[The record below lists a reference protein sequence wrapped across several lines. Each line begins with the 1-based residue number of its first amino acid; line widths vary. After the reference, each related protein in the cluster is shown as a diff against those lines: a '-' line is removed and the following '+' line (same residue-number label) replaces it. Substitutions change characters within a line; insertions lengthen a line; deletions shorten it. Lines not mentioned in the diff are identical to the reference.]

1 MTGSLVDGS
10 ELQDPVRVEGA
21 RSDRGGLCSR
31 PLRWAH
37 EHPYLAVFVV
47 ALGVRVAL
55 ILAIQLLRG
64 GAVFDDE
71 STYAGMA
78 SDMARGH
85 SAGWDDYTRWLYSST
100 ATFTWP
106 LTAVYWLTGG
116 SSLTAHLMVASF
128 GAGAAAGTAA
138 VADVVASRRAAV
150 VAGLIVA
157 LFPSQVLWSSLTL
170 KDACVWLVVVL
181 IGNAA
186 LRGMAV
192 EGRAK
197 QAALFALLLGLL
209 LGLGHLREH
218 TLVIASCALLLAALV
233 MPRTAPLVWRVAI
246 VAAAVAG
253 PWIMGLGPVGITLVR
268 DHGSLETRREDN
280 AFGDTA
286 FVPGNRLKTE
296 SQRRAELQRTLDSL
310 DSAASVDSVDV
321 PLVISVLGKAQDS
334 VSELPP
340 TFRPDLP
347 VRLRRSLGAL
357 SGQPGRAEVREAL
370 RAIRDTQAALVAA
383 QEAAQAAAKAG
394 KPPAKIPSSIEAAFG
409 GASSSEARA
418 ASDLKH
424 LPVGLRVFVLDPLPW
439 QRTSNSRVLVAKA
452 ESVIWYPVLVLALV
466 GAVAARGRWRMF
478 VYAASIGGATMVSY
492 ALVEGNF
499 GTAYRHRGELVW
511 VAALFAGVGVDA
523 LMERKARPAPA
534 ATKRTIITEPDQAV
548 TSPT

>member
-1 MTGSLVDGS
+1 M
-10 ELQDPVRVEGA
+10 
-21 RSDRGGLCSR
+21 
-31 PLRWAH
+31 
-37 EHPYLAVFVV
+37 FVV
-47 ALGVRVAL
+47 ALAVRVAL

-64 GAVFDDE
+64 GGVVFDDE

-85 SAGWDDYTRWLYSST
+85 TAGWDDYTRWLYSST

-138 VADVVASRRAAV
+138 VTDVVASRRAAV

-157 LFPSQVLWSSLTL
+157 FLPSQVLWSSLTL

-181 IGNAA
+181 IGNVA

-192 EGRAK
+192 EGRGK
-197 QAALFALLLGLL
+197 RAALFALLLGLV

-233 MPRTAPLVWRVAI
+233 MPRTAPLVWRLAI

-253 PWIMGLGPVGITLVR
+253 PWIMGLGPVGITLLR
-268 DHGSLETRREDN
+268 DHGSLEARREDN

-296 SQRRAELQRTLDSL
+296 SQQRAEFQRTLDNL
-310 DSAASVDSVDV
+310 DSPGSVEGLDV
-321 PLVISVLGKAQDS
+321 PLVISVLGKAQAS
-334 VSELPP
+334 VSELPSAS
-340 TFRPDLP
+340 RSDLQ

-357 SGQPGRAEVREAL
+357 SGRPGRAEVREAL
-370 RAIRDTQAALVAA
+370 RAIRDTQTAVVAV
-383 QEAAQAAAKAG
+383 QEAAQAAPG
-394 KPPAKIPSSIEAAFG
+394 SSRLPPKIPSPIDASFG
-409 GASSSEARA
+409 GASKSEVGV

-439 QRTSNSRVLVAKA
+439 QQTSNSRVLVAKA
-452 ESVIWYPVLVLALV
+452 ESIIWYPVLVLALV
-466 GAVAARGRWRMF
+466 GAVAIRRRWRTF
-478 VYAASIGGATMVSY
+478 IYAVSVGSATMVSY

-511 VAALFAGVGVDA
+511 VVALFAGSGVDA

-534 ATKRTIITEPDQAV
+534 G
-548 TSPT
+548 